1 MKYKFW
7 LLLVILVLLN
17 GCSATYDLVI
27 NEDGSAYEILKSQN
41 YDDYYSKEDI
51 LEVAPNFFNDNSDVT
66 YEIDELGNLTITR
79 YKSNYKDLI
88 DDKEINNYLGKID
101 INSKKISFKPDYDRC
116 VFMFSDGGEYVTDDK
131 IEINV
136 TLPSL
141 I

>member
-101 INSKKISFKPDYDRC
+101 INSKKISFN
-116 VFMFSDGGEYVTDDK
+116 
-131 IEINV
+131 IIN
-136 TLPSL
+136 LGSRF
-141 I
+141 